1 MKYSAQS
8 NTVIK
13 HEIEDG
19 PERLISCVHVHTH
32 TCTHILHLYVGMYK
46 METLPRVL

>member
-13 HEIEDG
+13 HEVEDG
-19 PERLISCVHVHTH
+19 PDSFVCACTHTH
-32 TCTHILHLYVGMYK
+32 THLHVLHLYMGVYK
-46 METLPRVL
+46 METLPHIP